1 MFSRRAFLGTSA
13 LALAAPRLAWAQADP
28 YVLGALFSMSGPSAE
43 FGRIYMQGTQLALEH
58 LAADKWLKRP
68 VVLRVE
74 DSQGLPQAGAVGIT
88 KLINVDGTIYVLIGF
103 TGVSKAAAPI
113 AQRSKVILIN
123 GGAVGPDLAGLTPY
137 FWSVIPLANIE
148 VRSLFPWITQKKLK
162 RVAIVYTDDSGG
174 ATAVMKELQAGL
186 PSAGAEVVGTFSVPL
201 QAQQFTAV
209 AASVRQTN
217 PDAVYVSSYGAQQ
230 GQIIKQFRD
239 NGVSQQLLSFSA
251 VNIEPIWKLPEAEG
265 LVFTSQAT
273 AWDAPDEVTQRFV
286 KDFRAKFGSDPVTYS
301 QNYYNGVRLFGL
313 LARGLEQAGTPVNGD
328 TMRAELM
335 RVRTFPLVGGKGT
348 FDDTG
353 TLSMPI
359 QINQITG
366 GKVVKVGGA

>member
-1 MFSRRAFLGTSA
+1 M
-13 LALAAPRLAWAQADP
+13 DH
-28 YVLGALFSMSGPSAE
+28 AE
-43 FGRIYMQGTQLALEH
+43 E
-58 LAADKWLKRP
+58 
-68 VVLRVE
+68 
-74 DSQGLPQAGAVGIT
+74 
-88 KLINVDGTIYVLIGF
+88 
-103 TGVSKAAAPI
+103 
-113 AQRSKVILIN
+113 
-123 GGAVGPDLAGLTPY
+123 
-137 FWSVIPLANIE
+137 
-148 VRSLFPWITQKKLK
+148 LK

-217 PDAVYVSSYGAQQ
+217 PDAVYISSYGAQQ

-273 AWDAPDEVTQRFV
+273 VGRTRRSHAALRQGFSREVRL
-286 KDFRAKFGSDPVTYS
+286 RSVTYS